1 MEVRRPS
8 VSHVKETVRK
18 VSTKGAALVDPGRI
32 RDGKVSTS
40 SSAGTGS
47 RKNTDSRV
55 SSVNSDEL
63 LNSELAASCDG
74 CPSSEYMPREMCVG
88 RDLGLNTGGGVDP
101 NVALASGDVP
111 QTVAEL
117 SRRRLANDP
126 AMMREL
132 KRYRKLMLLTLLPSI
147 TSEADQSLT
156 HPHAHVHS
164 HTHSPLQNGEGSPG
178 LRGQPDGMDDPFPS
192 EHLPRPEPTDGVT
205 GGGQG
210 QGARSAG
217 MHRGSNSVPHTLGPA
232 SAGTRLP
239 LALRNP
245 LDTSPQPAPRRRS
258 HEDASPRPKNRRRS
272 QGDVRRELREDE
284 GDEEQRGVN
293 NGELD
298 LLTLAAL
305 YLESRHRVLGKEWH
319 SRPDVPNK
327 RSVNSTPPC
336 QKSLQYSQVVRKYFV
351 LYSLKNERINH

>member
-18 VSTKGAALVDPGRI
+18 VSTKGAVLVDSSRI
-32 RDGKVSTS
+32 RDGKGSTT
-40 SSAGTGS
+40 SSAGTGG
-47 RKNTDSRV
+47 RRNTDSRV

-63 LNSELAASCDG
+63 LHSEVASSSEG
-74 CPSSEYMPREMCVG
+74 CPSSEYMSRETCVG
-88 RDLGLNTGGGVDP
+88 SDLGLNNGGGADK

-111 QTVAEL
+111 HTVAEL

-178 LRGQPDGMDDPFPS
+178 LRGQPDGMDDPFS
-192 EHLPRPEPTDGVT
+192 NEHLPRPEPTDGVT

-217 MHRGSNSVPHTLGPA
+217 MHRGSNSVTHTHGPA

-239 LALRNP
+239 LALCNP
-245 LDTSPQPAPRRRS
+245 LDTSPQPASRRRS
-258 HEDASPRPKNRRRS
+258 HEDASARQKNRRKS

-319 SRPDVPNK
+319 SRSDLPNK
-327 RSVNSTPPC
+327 RSVNSTPARHI
-336 QKSLQYSQVVRKYFV
+336 SLQYSRVV
-351 LYSLKNERINH
+351 

>member
-1 MEVRRPS
+1 MDGMEVRRTS
-8 VSHVKETVRK
+8 VSHIKETARR
-18 VSTKGAALVDPGRI
+18 VSTKGTSRVESSRT
-32 RDGKVSTS
+32 RDGKVSTT
-40 SSAGTGS
+40 SSAGTGGRRS
-47 RKNTDSRV
+47 TGSRV
-55 SSVNSDEL
+55 GSVNSDEL
-63 LNSELAASCDG
+63 LHSEVVAGNEG
-74 CPSSEYMPREMCVG
+74 CSSSEYMSRETCVG
-88 RDLGLNTGGGVDP
+88 RDLGVSNGSGADQ

-156 HPHAHVHS
+156 HPHAHAHS

-178 LRGQPDGMDDPFPS
+178 LRGQPDGMDDPFSS

-210 QGARSAG
+210 HGARSAG
-217 MHRGSNSVPHTLGPA
+217 IHRGSNGGSHTHCPA

-245 LDTSPQPAPRRRS
+245 LDTPPQPAPRRRS
-258 HEDASPRPKNRRRS
+258 HEDASPRQKNRRRS
-272 QGDVRRELREDE
+272 QGDVRREPREDE

-319 SRPDVPNK
+319 SRSDQPNK
-327 RSVNSTPPC
+327 RSVSSTPA
-336 QKSLQYSQVVRKYFV
+336 
-351 LYSLKNERINH
+351 